1 MSAGDILITIVI
13 WIYRNTLELLPTEID
28 FFDYATYVSYL
39 DGFKANLVYAFSGVA
54 KFFPMDLL
62 LIIISVIIIGE
73 LILFGVK
80 AGTFVINLIR
90 GSGA

>member
-13 WIYRNTLELLPTEID
+13 WLYRNTLLLLPNQID
-28 FFDYATYVSYL
+28 LLPINTFIGYL
-39 DGFKANLVYAFSGVA
+39 ESFKVNLVYAFSGIA
-54 KFFPMDLL
+54 KLFPIDLL
-62 LIIISVIIIGE
+62 LTIVLVIMAGE

-80 AGTFVINLIR
+80 AGTFVINLFR